1 MVTLAGWS
9 PRCAFPLR
17 RLFIKSQ
24 KPPPKICE
32 VTKSDIIP
40 CTTPLSVSLHTSDMQ
55 QIEGKTV
62 HVQFLRTLTIIC
74 IQRGLMEEKGGALK
88 AIITCSACFP
98 IMWLAWIT
106 VPPAPI
112 PFTRLQHTGRIVQLT
127 KWPLNHVIV
136 LSVYHRQKY
145 ASLST
150 QFSWSPT
157 AKYNGILMTCIKCPD
172 IRSDAKKVVA
182 IGLRI
187 VVDAAELRLLL
198 FFSFFFWPFQSSR
211 GFSHDGSQPD
221 NENRCTLAEVVASF
235 VHTAA

>member
-1 MVTLAGWS
+1 MVTLAGWR
-9 PRCAFPLR
+9 PRCPFPLR
-17 RLFIKSQ
+17 WLFIKNQ
-24 KPPPKICE
+24 KWPQKICE
-32 VTKSDIIP
+32 VMKSDTIP
-40 CTTPLSVSLHTSDMQ
+40 CTIPLSVSLHLSDMQ
-55 QIEGKTV
+55 QIEGETV
-62 HVQFLRTLTIIC
+62 HVQFPCTLTIIC
-74 IQRGLMEEKGGALK
+74 IQRGLMGWGGGALK

-98 IMWLAWIT
+98 MMWLAWIT

-157 AKYNGILMTCIKCPD
+157 AEYNGILMKCIKCPY
-172 IRSDAKKVVA
+172 IRKVTPKKVVS
-182 IGLRI
+182 IGLFI
-187 VVDAAELRLLL
+187 VVYAAELRLLL
-198 FFSFFFWPFQSSR
+198 LFFFFLAFRSSR